1 MSSASAGVLTD
12 EIEPTSASEHEF
24 DAYAGD
30 YAMQLGAG
38 LSLTGEDM
46 SYYARARA
54 RWLARRLAGMAT
66 RPRNVLDFGCG
77 TGSATPY
84 LINEL
89 GADRVLGVDVSAAS
103 IRVAQERF
111 GGERAT
117 FLRIGASTIAP
128 ASLDLAFCNGVFHHI
143 PPRQREESA
152 RYVLEILRPGGV
164 FAFWENNPWNPGTR
178 AVMRRVAFDRD
189 AITLTPPES
198 RALLRRVGF
207 DVIRTD
213 FLFIFPAVMRWL
225 RWIEPMAAGLPIGGQ
240 YLVLCRR
247 PG

>member
-1 MSSASAGVLTD
+1 MAGA
-12 EIEPTSASEHEF
+12 IEPTTVSQHEF
-24 DAYAGD
+24 DAYASD
-30 YAMQLGAG
+30 YAAQLGAG

-54 RWLARRLAGMAT
+54 RWVAGRLARMAS

-84 LINEL
+84 LIDEI
-89 GADRVLGVDVSAAS
+89 GVERVLGVDVSAAS
-103 IRVAQERF
+103 VRVAEERF
-111 GGERAT
+111 GGERAS
-117 FLRIGASTIAP
+117 FAKIGAGTIAP
-128 ASLDLAFCNGVFHHI
+128 ASFDLAFCNGVFHHI

-152 RYVLEILRPGGV
+152 RYVLETLRPGGV
-164 FAFWENNPWNPGTR
+164 LAFWENNPWNPGTR
-178 AVMRRVAFDRD
+178 LVMSRVAFDRD
-189 AITLTPPES
+189 AVTLTPPES

-207 DVIRTD
+207 DVMRTD
-213 FLFIFPAVMRWL
+213 FLFIFPAAMRWL
-225 RWIEPMAAGLPIGGQ
+225 RWIEPRAAALPIGGQ